1 MRCAQFPAQVSRR
14 RLLLA
19 ALLKPEHICQ
29 QGVTARR
36 EGALLETLE
45 SMERCSTSLAARA
58 DNDSDDVIDS
68 LKTSCQRDP
77 VTRK

>member
-1 MRCAQFPAQVSRR
+1 MP
-14 RLLLA
+14 LA
-19 ALLKPEHICQ
+19 ALLKSEHICQ

-45 SMERCSTSLAARA
+45 FMKRYGTSLAARV
-58 DNDSDDVIDS
+58 DNDSDDVFDS
-68 LKTSCQRDP
+68 PRTSCQRDL